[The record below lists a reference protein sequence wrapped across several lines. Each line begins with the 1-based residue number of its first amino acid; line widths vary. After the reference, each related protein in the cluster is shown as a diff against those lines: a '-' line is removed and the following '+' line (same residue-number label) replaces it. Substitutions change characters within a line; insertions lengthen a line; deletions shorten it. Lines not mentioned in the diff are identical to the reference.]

1 MEYINYKNAF
11 TSLCAEVECMI
22 GWIEWY
28 EILTNNYQNGEKKF
42 YVLISCLVWKL
53 KFYIR
58 PLLQSVTICHMKQ
71 KFMLIK

>member
-28 EILTNNYQNGEKKF
+28 EILTNNYQNGEKSF
-42 YVLISCLVWKL
+42 DFLTSCLVLKL
-53 KFYIR
+53 KFYDSYLPQFVR
-58 PLLQSVTICHMKQ
+58 ICHNK
-71 KFMLIK
+71 